1 MTRLAKKCGALSKIG
16 LALALFGGMML
27 GVSQTARALE
37 AEQFNGDFFTNY
49 FINGPLDIITVV
61 NGTNNVP
68 LEETP
73 SGSDLVN
80 ICANLY
86 FFTPDQQPA
95 GCCQQTVS
103 PSGIVE
109 VGIARTL
116 AGFTAQTG
124 VAAPTTGSVKIV
136 ASTVC
141 NSNASAD
148 LLSPANKQT
157 QNQLHAWITHTHA
170 LFSGSAFTTEL
181 PFSQTGEPVGDW
193 TVAAGSH
200 LLSACFA
207 GGPGPCAGG
216 TNRP

>member
-37 AEQFNGDFFTNY
+37 AEQFNGDFFVNY
-49 FINGPLDIITVV
+49 FLNGTSDIITVIS
-61 NGTNNVP
+61 GTNNVP

-73 SGSDLVN
+73 SGSDLVPL
-80 ICANLY
+80 CANLY
-86 FFTPDQQPA
+86 FFTPDQEPV

-103 PSGIVE
+103 PSGIAM
-109 VGIARTL
+109 IPISRTL
-116 AGFTAQTG
+116 AGFTAQSG
-124 VAAPTTGSVKIV
+124 VAAPATGSVKIV

-141 NSNASAD
+141 MSDASAD

-157 QNQLHAWITHTHA
+157 QNQLFAWITHTHTI
-170 LFSGSAFTTEL
+170 FTNNSFTSEL
-181 PFSQTGEPVGDW
+181 PFAQTGEPVGDW

-207 GGPGPCAGG
+207 ANTGLCAGA